1 MLISSKISIMDN
13 LIKPDLLRLSRHVFL
28 LKDFLGKN
36 IIMKRILLGI
46 DSESSPDFPDN
57 DIKA

>member
-1 MLISSKISIMDN
+1 MDN
-13 LIKPDLLRLSRHVFL
+13 LIKPDLLGLSRHVFL

-36 IIMKRILLGI
+36 MIMGGILLSI
-46 DSESSPDFPDN
+46 DSESSPDFPDG

>member
-1 MLISSKISIMDN
+1 MDN
-13 LIKPDLLRLSRHVFL
+13 LIKPDLLGLSRHVFL

-36 IIMKRILLGI
+36 MIMKRILLSV
-46 DSESSPDFPDN
+46 DSESSPDFPDS